1 VAHDPAPHTPALP
14 RRSDR
19 RRARTRAAL
28 LEAGRALYALR
39 GLEAVSVDE
48 IVAAADVAKGSFY
61 NHFRDK
67 DGLAREIAG
76 EVRRQAERLVEA
88 ANAGVVDPAARVA
101 RALCVFIRFA
111 IDHRDS
117 AQVLWR
123 LNSGATLADAP
134 ANRSLRAEVERHR
147 RRVLRADR
155 CRQRRPADHGHGG
168 HLPTP
173 RARRARHHAACRP
186 RPRHGGRPAAR
197 ARHTG
202 AHRDT
207 RRGGRGGR
215 SHRRRGAH
223 GTLSSASPAGYR
235 YVTAARARCGRL
247 TKRGTP

>member
-1 VAHDPAPHTPALP
+1 MAHDPQARPRSLP

-67 DGLAREIAG
+67 DGFAREVAG
-76 EVRRQAERLVEA
+76 GVRRQAEQLVA
-88 ANAGVVDPAARVA
+88 TANAGIDDPAERVA

-123 LNSGATLADAP
+123 LNSGATMADAP
-134 ANRSLRAEVERHR
+134 INRGLRAEVERGIDSGRFPQVDVVSGVLLIMGMVVISMRHALEER
-147 RRVLRADR
+147 ATTPPGALARAMAAGLLRALGT
-155 CRQRRPADHGHGG
+155 PA
-168 HLPTP
+168 
-173 RARRARHHAACRP
+173 RA
-186 RPRHGGRPAAR
+186 AAR
-197 ARHTG
+197 MAAAAADDVIG
-202 AHRDT
+202 AERAP
-207 RRGGRGGR
+207 RR
-215 SHRRRGAH
+215 
-223 GTLSSASPAGYR
+223 
-235 YVTAARARCGRL
+235 
-247 TKRGTP
+247 

>member
-1 VAHDPAPHTPALP
+1 MLHDPEAHPGTLP

-88 ANAGVVDPAARVA
+88 ANAGVDDPPVRIA

-117 AQVLWR
+117 AQILWR
-123 LNSGATLADAP
+123 LNSGATMADAP
-134 ANRSLRAEVERHR
+134 VNRNLRAEVERGIAAGSFAPLDVASGVLLIMGVVVISMRHALEER
-147 RRVLRADR
+147 AATPPAELARGMATGLLRALGT
-155 CRQRRPADHGHGG
+155 PA
-168 HLPTP
+168 
-173 RARRARHHAACRP
+173 R
-186 RPRHGGRPAAR
+186 
-197 ARHTG
+197 
-202 AHRDT
+202 
-207 RRGGRGGR
+207 
-215 SHRRRGAH
+215 
-223 GTLSSASPAGYR
+223 
-235 YVTAARARCGRL
+235 TAARVAAAAAGDVI
-247 TKRGTP
+247 GTRDGLPD